1 MRFHTTGVGERGGGG
16 GVETE
21 GWGSRSS
28 EGWEVGYDDIKSTT
42 MSPVLHQRVTVEIH
56 VLVFGMGHDT

>member
-1 MRFHTTGVGERGGGG
+1 M
-16 GVETE
+16 ETE